1 LIHILLLLGGPS
13 VCTSYGA
20 SLMIAGAVV
29 GLLIHLYSNSE
40 HNGCSEYSGSHK
52 KTAGCK
58 TRGGF

>member
-1 LIHILLLLGGPS
+1 
-13 VCTSYGA
+13 
-20 SLMIAGAVV
+20 MIAGAVV